1 MTPLAMKISLRVLL
15 AASLVLSTFAPRALA
30 QLDSEMDVPMASPLN
45 DTSAALRG
53 YGKIHL
59 TETSKNGATIW
70 KLEATSPTNAATVVG
85 KFLADLDLSPGV
97 TSVDAANSHN
107 AVHGIDTPLITVPGN
122 GVYSGYVIGSVG
134 YVIHATDAEGIRTA
148 IAASG
153 DVGKEIQADAADLTY
168 PPYLD
173 RFDRNGW
180 GFYGFG
186 GNFGHLG
193 KSPGPD
199 STDPEADMDWIQ
211 KYKFRFELWPNPA
224 DFDDNWSVSERHT
237 HGWLL
242 NEAEKRGVPV
252 SGRLYGAL
260 PHVKEFTDM
269 RDVEQPFMEGG
280 WYWSILG
287 YRDYPRQSWFSKPG
301 RLYMARQARDE
312 VNMYADHPEI
322 ESWMMPYGEVGT
334 STWYVYHGDVSQ
346 SAQDDWHARIQKEG
360 LSLAE
365 LSAMYERTD
374 KPFTSYNEVPI
385 PEIATFAGLP
395 REIQDL
401 EGDWHAKVES
411 QPGEGTTGQWWD
423 ADVSTWDHLHMP
435 GSVYWFKY
443 SKYTTYL
450 PKWVVRDFD
459 YDAAKAGDQPVYLYD
474 FARAENNDGTK
485 TMPVYL
491 NGQKVADVASWGA
504 WDVTKLL
511 KPGTNRL
518 AINTDMFAGRVY
530 LSTEKPELYPYLG
543 AERNKLWT
551 LYNQWLADGRSKSSE
566 MALAGIRAAEPNKPI
581 KIMAPPFADE
591 WLDLESKYGAWGH
604 FTGEGTWAFFWYKRY
619 DFLYGLPG
627 TSEGAGPGD
636 LASLWLLYQRVML
649 EGLNGHDQVFS
660 VQFITGLP
668 DEKKFFEDHMAVIK
682 QMGRYDI
689 AGPQVAIYRSNNQAT
704 TLMPGPLPLPAGA
717 SHEIQSVWN
726 WDFARGTFQSAGYSG
741 LYVDDGGISSGKI
754 ARYPLLMDNGN
765 EILTP
770 AAIKNVGD
778 WVKAGGTYIALPFTG
793 RSIPSAPDSWPI
805 QALTGCTV
813 SKMRTPGQGSVTISP
828 NNAIFKDLAGKTFND
843 DGSDKEGNGVEHN
856 LLSTELKPGADCTV
870 LATFEDGAPA
880 IVMHQLGKGRV
891 ITLGSMFFNHIQ
903 DKVGMWLPD
912 QQDTDFFRDFF
923 TGLGFPSP
931 NWTTDHLVLTQ
942 RYRTN
947 NGLDDAVVLDNF
959 AAADRTVDL
968 HVRVDRKPEKVYRV
982 AMNEVT
988 EVPFTM
994 DGDMVTVSQM
1004 AIPKDEVQL
1013 YYFRSHP
1020 AEDAVAHW
1028 WEYQKKMWH
1037 PLSPEKLDFSSIS
1050 HGRFVD
1056 QAVDLKGDWEYAQD
1070 EGAASAVNQGQIPAR
1085 AATVKPWILDIYNTK
1100 GADPTKPVY
1109 AWKTFTV
1116 RPEWLADKGVTKLV
1130 AAAVDGDFSTA
1141 QREFHLNGQLLQK
1154 DGFFNPD
1161 VESLLKP
1168 GTNVL
1173 TVKFAVPTQ
1182 AKYIGALGAIYLTH
1196 TKQPVKTIDLSGTWA
1211 ANPPGMGDAR
1221 DSTGPTVQFPGK
1233 ASAFL
1238 PTRTVDI
1245 PADWKDKYIIT
1256 YYAVGARG
1264 SSIGA
1269 IVNETGVIRRHDHLY
1284 GDETEVDITPFIQW
1298 GKTNT
1303 IAMLS
1308 TGGQSLDATHDWDIS
1323 KVELRLYPRSEYR

>member
-1 MTPLAMKISLRVLL
+1 MKIPLRVLFV
-15 AASLVLSTFAPRALA
+15 ASLVLSTFAPRALA
-30 QLDSEMDVPMASPLN
+30 QLDSEMDAPMKSPLE

-59 TETSKNGATIW
+59 SESQAKGCTVWKFESTSEANAETTI
-70 KLEATSPTNAATVVG
+70 G
-85 KFLADLDLSPGV
+85 KFLADLNLSPDV
-97 TSVDAANSHN
+97 TIDSLDN
-107 AVHGIDTPLITVPGN
+107 HGQSFQLVTVPG
-122 GVYSGYVIGSVG
+122 GAVYSGYAAGSTG
-134 YVIHATDAEGIRTA
+134 YVVSAP
-148 IAASG
+148 
-153 DVGKEIQADAADLTY
+153 DAATLKSYIGALAFSGSPVTDLKY

-180 GFYGFG
+180 AFYGFG
-186 GNFGHLG
+186 GNFEHLG
-193 KSPGPD
+193 DSPGEN

-211 KYKFRFELWPNPA
+211 KYKFRFELWPAPA

-242 NEAEKRGVPV
+242 NEAEKRGIPV

-260 PHVKEFTDM
+260 PHVKQFTDL

-280 WYWSILG
+280 WYWAILG

-301 RLYMARQARDE
+301 RLYIARQARDE

-322 ESWMMPYGEVGT
+322 ESWMMPYGEVGGPG
-334 STWYVYHGDVSQ
+334 WYTYHGDISQ
-346 SAQDDWHARIQKEG
+346 SAQDDWHDLIENKLH
-360 LSLAE
+360 LSLSE
-365 LSAMYERTD
+365 LSAMYERTE
-374 KPFTSYNEVPI
+374 KPFTSYTEVSI
-385 PEIATFAGLP
+385 PEVATFAGLP
-395 REIQDL
+395 KEIQDL
-401 EGDWHAKVES
+401 EGDWHVKVES

-423 ADVSTWDHLHMP
+423 ADVTTWDHLHMP

-443 SKYTTYL
+443 SNGNTYL
-450 PKWVVRDFD
+450 PKWVIRDFD
-459 YDAAKAGDQPVYLYD
+459 YDASKAGGQPVYLYD
-474 FARAENNDGTK
+474 FARADNAYDSTK
-485 TMPVYL
+485 IAPVYL
-491 NGQKVADVASWGA
+491 NGQKVADLASWGA
-504 WDVTKLL
+504 WDVTSLL
-511 KPGTNRL
+511 KPGANRL
-518 AINTDMFAGRVY
+518 AFQTDVFSGRVF
-530 LSTEKPELYPYLG
+530 LSTEKPALYPYLG
-543 AERNKLWT
+543 AERNKLWVI
-551 LYNQWLADGRSKSSE
+551 YNQWLNGARVKTSE
-566 MALAGIRAAEPNKPI
+566 DALAGIRAAEPNKPI
-581 KIMAPPFADE
+581 KIMAPPLADA
-591 WLDLESKYGAWGH
+591 WLDLEQKYGAWGH

-619 DFLYGLPG
+619 DYLYGLPG
-627 TSEGAGPGD
+627 TSEGAGPGKLSD
-636 LASLWLLYQRVML
+636 QKLLYQRVML
-649 EGLNGHDQVFS
+649 EGLNAHDQVFS
-660 VQFITGLP
+660 VQFATGFP
-668 DEKKFFEDHMAVIK
+668 DMKQWFEDHIAVVK
-682 QMGRYDI
+682 QLGRYDI
-689 AGPQVAIYRSNNQAT
+689 AGPQVIEYRSNNEAGA
-704 TLMPGPLPLPAGA
+704 LMPMPLPLPKNV

-741 LYVDDGGISSGKI
+741 LYVDDGGLATGKI
-754 ARYPLLMDNGN
+754 ARYPLMLDDGN
-765 EILTP
+765 EIVTP
-770 AAIKNVGD
+770 AALKNIGD
-778 WVKAGGTYIALPFTG
+778 WVKAGGTYITLPFTG
-793 RSIPSAPDSWPI
+793 RSTSEAPDSWPI
-805 QALTGCTV
+805 SALTGCTV
-813 SKMRTPGQGSVTISP
+813 SKMRTPGQGTVTITSDNSILKP
-828 NNAIFKDLAGKTFND
+828 LAGQSFPDN
-843 DGSDKEGNGVEHN
+843 GVDKEGNGVDHN
-856 LLSTELKPGADCTV
+856 LLSTELKPGADCQV

-880 IVMHQLGKGRV
+880 IVVHQLGKGRV
-891 ITLGSMFFNHIQ
+891 ISLGSTFFNHIQ

-912 QQDTDFFRDFF
+912 QQGSDFFRDLF

-994 DGDMVTVSQM
+994 DGDTVIVSQM
-1004 AIPKDEVQL
+1004 AIPKDEVQV

-1037 PLSPEKLDFSSIS
+1037 PLNPEKIDFSSLS

-1056 QAVDLKGDWEYAQD
+1056 QAVDLKSDWNWTQGSTPMNGEVPD
-1070 EGAASAVNQGQIPAR
+1070 SSVASQG
-1085 AATVKPWILDIYNTK
+1085 PWVLDVYNTK

-1116 RPEWLADKGVTKLV
+1116 RPEWLEDKGVTKLV

-1141 QREFHLNGQLLQK
+1141 QREIHLNGQLLQK

-1168 GTNVL
+1168 GKNVL

-1211 ANPPGMGDAR
+1211 ANPPGIGDAR
-1221 DSTGPTVQFPGK
+1221 DGTGPTVQFPGK
-1233 ASAFL
+1233 ANAFL

-1256 YYAVGARG
+1256 YYAIGARG

>member
-1 MTPLAMKISLRVLL
+1 MKITLRLL
-15 AASLVLSTFAPRALA
+15 LVASLSFFTFLPRALA
-30 QLDSEMDVPMASPLN
+30 QLDSEMDAPLTIPLD

-59 TETSKNGATIW
+59 SETHRNGVTMW
-70 KLEATSPTNAATVVG
+70 KFEATSEANAQTAVG
-85 KFLADLDLSPGV
+85 KFLADLNLSPAV
-97 TSVDAANSHN
+97 TT
-107 AVHGIDTPLITVPGN
+107 DTMETAGLKFPIITVPG
-122 GVYSGYVIGSVG
+122 GAAYTGFVEGTTGYVLS
-134 YVIHATDAEGIRTA
+134 A
-148 IAASG
+148 
-153 DVGKEIQADAADLTY
+153 ADAATLNKSVPWPLPNTADHAITELPY

-186 GNFGHLG
+186 GNFGPLNP
-193 KSPGPD
+193 SPGEG

-211 KYKFRFELWPNPA
+211 KYKFRFELWPQPA

-252 SGRLYGAL
+252 SGRLYGNL
-260 PHVKEFTDM
+260 PHVKQFTDM

-280 WYWSILG
+280 WYWAILG

-334 STWYVYHGDVSQ
+334 YSWYIYHGDVSQ

-365 LSAMYERTD
+365 LSAMYEREQ
-374 KPFTSYNEVPI
+374 PFKSYDEVPI
-385 PEIATFAGLP
+385 PEIATFEGWP
-395 REIQDL
+395 RMIQDL
-401 EGDWHAKVES
+401 EGDWHVKEES

-423 ADVSTWDHLHMP
+423 ADVSSWDRLHMP

-443 SKYTTYL
+443 NKYTTYL
-450 PKWVVRDFD
+450 PKWTTRDFN
-459 YDAAKAGDQPVYLYD
+459 YDATKAAGQPVYLYD

-504 WDVTKLL
+504 WDVTTLL

-518 AINTDMFAGRVY
+518 AINTDQFSGRVF
-530 LSTEKPELYPYLG
+530 LSTEKPALYPYLG

-551 LYNQWLADGRSKSSE
+551 LFNQWLADARATSSE

-591 WLDLESKYGAWGH
+591 WLDMESKYGAWGH
-604 FTGEGTWAFFWYKRY
+604 FTGEGMWAFFWYKRY

-636 LASLWLLYQRVML
+636 LPSLVMLYQRVML

-689 AGPQVAIYRSNNQAT
+689 AGPQVVIYRSNNQAT
-704 TLMPGPLPLPAGA
+704 TLMPGPLPLPEGA

-741 LYVDDGGISSGKI
+741 LYVDDGGIASGKI
-754 ARYPLLMDNGN
+754 ARYPLMMDNGN

-770 AAIKNVGD
+770 AAIKSVGD
-778 WVKAGGTYIALPFTG
+778 WVRNGGTYIALPFTG

-805 QALTGCTV
+805 QELTGCTV
-813 SKMRTPGQGSVTISP
+813 SKMRTPGQGSVTIP
-828 NNAIFKDLAGKTFND
+828 GDNPIFKQLAGKTFND
-843 DGSDKEGNGVEHN
+843 DGSDKEGNGTEHN
-856 LLSTELKPGADCTV
+856 LLSTELKPGSECTV
-870 LATFEDGAPA
+870 LATFENGAPA
-880 IVMHQLGKGRV
+880 IVMHKLGKGRV

-988 EVPFTM
+988 EVPFTT
-994 DGDMVTVSQM
+994 DGDTVTVSQL
-1004 AIPKDEVQL
+1004 AIPKEEVQL

-1020 AEDAVAHW
+1020 LDDAVAHW

-1037 PLSPEKLDFSSIS
+1037 PLNPEKLDFSSIS

-1056 QAVDLKGDWEYAQD
+1056 QAVDLKSDWHWT
-1070 EGAASAVNQGQIPAR
+1070 QGNTPMNGEVPSSVDAGQ
-1085 AATVKPWILDIYNTK
+1085 KPWVLDVYNTQ

-1116 RPEWLADKGVTKLV
+1116 RPEWLADGGATKLI

-1161 VESLLKP
+1161 VSSLLQP
-1168 GTNVL
+1168 GRNVL
-1173 TVKFAVPTQ
+1173 TVKLAVPTQ
-1182 AKYIGALGAIYLTH
+1182 SKYIGALGAIYLTH
-1196 TKQPVKTIDLSGTWA
+1196 TKQPVKTIDLAGTWA
-1211 ANPPGMGDAR
+1211 ANPPGIGDAR
-1221 DSTGPTVQFPGK
+1221 DSAGPTVQFPGK

-1284 GDETEVDITPFIQW
+1284 GDETEVDITPFLKF
-1298 GKTNT
+1298 GATNT

-1323 KVELRLYPRSEYR
+1323 KVQLRLYPRNEYR